1 MILADSSVWIE
12 HLRQSTPTISNLA
25 KGQRLL
31 CHPLVIGEIALGSL
45 KDRRTILHE
54 LRQLPVG
61 TEASNDE
68 VMALIESRRLYASGI
83 GFIDAHLLAS
93 ALLTDGTKLWSFDR
107 RLRGTTSVEYCR
119 RCITGKAQH

>member
-68 VMALIESRRLYASGI
+68 VMALIESRRLYARGI

-107 RLRGTTSVEYCR
+107 RLSATASELNCAADLP
-119 RCITGKAQH
+119 GKAQH